1 MAGSIFFPVLTIYNI
16 SINNNNRNQNF
27 KTVKRKGNCFFLS
40 VRNMT
45 FRVAS
50 TKIGNGIYLLMSN
63 RETENTQGFK
73 QDIVTNRYNRD
84 WNNEGLACKK

>member
-1 MAGSIFFPVLTIYNI
+1 
-16 SINNNNRNQNF
+16 
-27 KTVKRKGNCFFLS
+27 
-40 VRNMT
+40 MT